1 MKDYIIVGAGLAG
14 IAFAET
20 AINNGKSVLVFDN
33 DSQHS
38 SQTAAGVYN
47 PVILKRFSRLQDA
60 QPQLDSMQKFYAQV
74 ESRIGKRYNFD
85 KQILRRFASVEEQN
99 NWFIASEKEGLSSF
113 LSGTLVR
120 DKFNGVD
127 SPFDFGLVL
136 QAGYVDTEAFLS
148 DYKRFLAEYDSY
160 INESFGY
167 SKLTQKDGFVEYGN
181 VQARHIV
188 FCEGFGIKSNPYF
201 NHLPLEGTK
210 GEVIVIKADLEMDA
224 IVKGGV
230 FILPLGNTTFKVGA
244 TYEWTDKTE
253 TPTESAKQ
261 ELIEKLTE
269 IINVDFEIV
278 DQKAG
283 IRPTV
288 KDRKPL
294 IGTHPNFPNFHILN
308 GLGTRGVMLGPTS
321 AKTLYESIENGTE
334 IPASVNITRFPY
346 NG

>member
-20 AINNGKSVLVFDN
+20 VINEGKSALVFDN

-60 QPQLDSMQKFYAQV
+60 QQQLDSMQQFYVQV
-74 ESRIGKRYNFD
+74 ESRIGRKYNFD

-99 NWFIASEKEGLSSF
+99 NWFIASEKDGLSPF

-120 DKFNGVD
+120 DKFNDID

-136 QAGYVDTEAFLS
+136 QTGYVDTMAFLS
-148 DYKRFLAEYDSY
+148 DYKRFLEASGSY
-160 INESFGY
+160 VNESFDY
-167 SKLTQKDGFVEYGN
+167 SKLTQKEGFVEYGTIK
-181 VQARHIV
+181 ARHIV

-210 GEVIVIKADLEMDA
+210 GEVIIIKANLEMDV

-230 FILPLGNTTFKVGA
+230 FILPLGNKTFKVGA

-253 TPTESAKQ
+253 MPTESAKL
-261 ELIEKLTE
+261 ELIEKLKE
-269 IINVDFEIV
+269 IVKVDFEIV

-334 IPASVNITRFPY
+334 IPASVNITRFRY